1 MSHLFLFCAERCICC
16 ADKAGKYQKQNW
28 CEKLPWCISF
38 FFIGCAHF
46 FKFCSQKTYF
56 KPRAIIRPNMA
67 NMPPLLK
74 LYSWPHIQENKSKG
88 CSEKCREMT
97 VIKRSVL
104 FLIYH
109 VVAPLFSPPREKKT
123 IFSSDS
129 LSPVLCRRS
138 LHFLQRRYFKSLHLV
153 CRISFSFHNVKM
165 KYLLITSW
173 CRN

>member
-1 MSHLFLFCAERCICC
+1 MLAFL
-16 ADKAGKYQKQNW
+16 
-28 CEKLPWCISF
+28 
-38 FFIGCAHF
+38 
-46 FKFCSQKTYF
+46 KFYSQKTYF

-74 LYSWPHIQENKSKG
+74 PYSWPHIQENKSKL

-109 VVAPLFSPPREKKT
+109 VVAPSFSSPPREKKRQF
-123 IFSSDS
+123 FSSDS

-138 LHFLQRRYFKSLHLV
+138 LHFLQRWYFKLFHLV
-153 CRISFSFHNVKM
+153 CRISFLFHYVKM
-165 KYLLITSW
+165 KYLLITS
-173 CRN
+173 